1 MIQQFRVSRIRI
13 ILTSREGFDTES
25 EGPDDGFLAVAL

>member
-13 ILTSREGFDTES
+13 IPTSREGFDTES
-25 EGPDDGFLAVAL
+25 EDDGFLAVAL